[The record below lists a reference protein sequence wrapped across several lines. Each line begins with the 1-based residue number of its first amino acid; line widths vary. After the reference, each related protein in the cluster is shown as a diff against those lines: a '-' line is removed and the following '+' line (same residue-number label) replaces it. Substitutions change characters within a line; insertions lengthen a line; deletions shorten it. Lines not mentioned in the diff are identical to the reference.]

1 MKAKAEIQD
10 NIPKVVLTVLRII
23 VGWHFLYEGLSK
35 LAMPGWSCSS
45 YLMESKLLFS
55 SFSHWIISNPTILAA
70 TDFLNIWGLIFIGLG
85 LFIGLF
91 TRLASIS
98 GVLMLLMYY
107 IANPPFVDPVAF
119 DPRVKL
125 AIEGVNAD
133 GWYLMGE
140 IKVSPGDQ

>member
-1 MKAKAEIQD
+1 
-10 NIPKVVLTVLRII
+10 
-23 VGWHFLYEGLSK
+23 
-35 LAMPGWSCSS
+35 
-45 YLMESKLLFS
+45 
-55 SFSHWIISNPTILAA
+55 
-70 TDFLNIWGLIFIGLG
+70 FLNIWGLIFIGLG